1 MQLKYNTIETKSKT
15 LAIRIVQ
22 LAQYLQ
28 EEKRE
33 FVLSGQLLRSGTN
46 VGALVK
52 GAIREQNKAELL
64 AKINSALE
72 ESAQIEYLLEILH
85 ATNYL
90 SDLEYESINDG
101 NKEVFEQLTGVLR
114 VSEKKQYSRV
124 NA

>member
-1 MQLKYNTIETKSKT
+1 MQFKYNTIETKSET

-52 GAIREQNKAELL
+52 GAIREQNKTALL

-90 SDLEYESINDG
+90 SDLEFESINDG